1 MRAMIGGEEIM
12 SRVIQIENPT
22 TIRNRHRRTI
32 AEILRRLPQKQA
44 IDDEA
49 KDMAALIVL
58 LLHEIYEGVE
68 KSVVAWEKR
77 DYWLKAERFMR
88 EWQWTLQAAADMD
101 DVIRHEAWDLLPG
114 LLMDLVPRFTD
125 IEIKSLTRN
134 PSLWQGGYKKLLTMP
149 PIQPPL

>member
-1 MRAMIGGEEIM
+1 M
-12 SRVIQIENPT
+12 SRVIQTENPT

-68 KSVVAWEKR
+68 KSAVAWEKR

-88 EWQWTLQAAADMD
+88 EWQWTLRAAADMD
-101 DVIRHEAWDLLPG
+101 DVIRHEAWDLLPE

-125 IEIKSLTRN
+125 IEIKSLTR
-134 PSLWQGGYKKLLTMP
+134 SVTLWQGAYKKLLTKP
-149 PIQPPL
+149 PIESPL